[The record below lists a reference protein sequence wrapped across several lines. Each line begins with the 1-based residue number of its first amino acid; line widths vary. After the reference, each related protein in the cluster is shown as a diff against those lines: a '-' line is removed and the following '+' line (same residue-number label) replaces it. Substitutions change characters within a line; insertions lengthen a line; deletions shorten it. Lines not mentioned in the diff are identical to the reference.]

1 MKQSKK
7 NNIRRMAVYAM
18 LIALA
23 MIFSY
28 VESQVPPF
36 FAVPGMKLGLTNIV
50 VVTALYKLGNGSAM
64 LINVLRIVLVS
75 LLFGGVM
82 SMLYSLAGGMLS
94 TAVMIVLK
102 KTGKFRV
109 ITVSAAGG
117 IAHNVGQIMAA
128 MFVLN
133 TAAVGWYL
141 AILWFTG
148 LLTGILIGLLGSILV
163 RRLPDR
169 FFDGVRK

>member
-7 NNIRRMAVYAM
+7 NTLRRMAVYAM

-64 LINVLRIVLVS
+64 LINVLRIVLV
-75 LLFGGVM
+75 FP
-82 SMLYSLAGGMLS
+82 
-94 TAVMIVLK
+94 
-102 KTGKFRV
+102 
-109 ITVSAAGG
+109 
-117 IAHNVGQIMAA
+117 IM
-128 MFVLN
+128 
-133 TAAVGWYL
+133 WDKS
-141 AILWFTG
+141 W
-148 LLTGILIGLLGSILV
+148 
-163 RRLPDR
+163 
-169 FFDGVRK
+169 

>member
-94 TAVMIVLK
+94 AVVMILLK
-102 KTGKFRV
+102 KTKLFRMV
-109 ITVSAAGG
+109 TVSIAGG
-117 IAHNVGQIMAA
+117 VAHNIGQILVA
-128 MFVLN
+128 MFAMN
-133 TAAVGWYL
+133 TVSIVWYL
-141 AILWFTG
+141 AVLWVSG
-148 LLTGILIGLLGSILV
+148 MVSGALIGLLGAELV

-169 FFDGVRK
+169 LFRREK

>member
-1 MKQSKK
+1 
-7 NNIRRMAVYAM
+7 
-18 LIALA
+18 
-23 MIFSY
+23 
-28 VESQVPPF
+28 
-36 FAVPGMKLGLTNIV
+36 
-50 VVTALYKLGNGSAM
+50 
-64 LINVLRIVLVS
+64 
-75 LLFGGVM
+75 
-82 SMLYSLAGGMLS
+82 
-94 TAVMIVLK
+94 MIVLK

-117 IAHNVGQIMAA
+117 ISHNVGQIMAA

>member
-50 VVTALYKLGNGSAM
+50 VVTALYKLGNA
-64 LINVLRIVLVS
+64 
-75 LLFGGVM
+75 
-82 SMLYSLAGGMLS
+82 
-94 TAVMIVLK
+94 
-102 KTGKFRV
+102 
-109 ITVSAAGG
+109 
-117 IAHNVGQIMAA
+117 
-128 MFVLN
+128 
-133 TAAVGWYL
+133 
-141 AILWFTG
+141 
-148 LLTGILIGLLGSILV
+148 V
-163 RRLPDR
+163 RRCHVHALQSGRRNAVHCSDDSAEK
-169 FFDGVRK
+169 DG